1 MRANQPL
8 IIVAR
13 ATISIMYQFDFR
25 ESTISHD
32 YERRLVEF
40 YFTKKSN
47 FDTCKKRNQNYAL
60 AEELHPGYRLLYP
73 FNQVRTP
80 EYLLRT
86 PLKPSD
92 TASSETG
99 KAS

>member
-1 MRANQPL
+1 
-8 IIVAR
+8 
-13 ATISIMYQFDFR
+13 MYQFDFR

-32 YERRLVEF
+32 YERRLAEF
-40 YFTKKSN
+40 YFTKQSN
-47 FDTCKKRNQNYAL
+47 YEICKKRNPRYAL
-60 AEELHPGYRLLYP
+60 AEELNPGYRLLYP

-80 EYLLRT
+80 EYLLRM

-99 KAS
+99 KAC

>member
-1 MRANQPL
+1 
-8 IIVAR
+8 
-13 ATISIMYQFDFR
+13 MYQFDYR
-25 ESTISHD
+25 ESTISYD
-32 YERRLVEF
+32 YERRLVEL
-40 YFTKKSN
+40 YFTKESN
-47 FDTCKKRNQNYAL
+47 YLTCIKRNPHYAL
-60 AEELHPGYRLLYP
+60 AEELNPGYRLLYP

-92 TASSETG
+92 TASFEGG

>member
-1 MRANQPL
+1 M

-13 ATISIMYQFDFR
+13 ATVSIMCQFEYR
-25 ESTISHD
+25 ESTITYD
-32 YERRLVEF
+32 YERRLVEL
-40 YFTKKSN
+40 YFTKESN
-47 FDTCKKRNQNYAL
+47 YLTYIKRNPNYAL
-60 AEELHPGYRLLYP
+60 AEQLNPGYRLLYP

-86 PLKPSD
+86 PLKPVNSSD
-92 TASSETG
+92 SETG